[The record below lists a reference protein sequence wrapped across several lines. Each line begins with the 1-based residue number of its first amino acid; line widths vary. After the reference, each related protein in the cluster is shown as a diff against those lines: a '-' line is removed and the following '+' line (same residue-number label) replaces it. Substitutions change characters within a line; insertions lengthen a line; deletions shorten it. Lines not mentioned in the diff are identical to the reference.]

1 MNKDYVCNNRKC
13 RYHDATMIMHCA
25 RSISA
30 EDDRPYALV
39 CREYMPPE
47 RGNGIRERPI
57 LFSGAM
63 VRAILEGRKTMTRR
77 VVKPVP
83 SDVWGHGVVTDTRS
97 TKFGKFCV
105 HMRGEFCGDVH
116 VDCPYGAPGDRLWVR
131 ETFWHRETFH
141 ADYLMD
147 YRYCATE
154 PTPPGSV
161 DQNDYHTLEGYWR
174 KMPSIFMPRDAS
186 RITLE
191 VTGVRVERL
200 REINEQDAIAE
211 GVQWPKHE
219 DFEPVTLNFVTFGP
233 ARIAFKELW
242 CNINGDASWDANP
255 WVWVVEF
262 RMVEN
267 TKGEAQK

>member
-1 MNKDYVCNNRKC
+1 MGKNFVCNNLKC
-13 RYHDATMIMHCA
+13 RDHNTGMVLHCA

-39 CREYMPPE
+39 CRGYTPPE
-47 RGNGIRERPI
+47 RVKKIRVRPVS
-57 LFSGAM
+57 FNGAM

-77 VVKPVP
+77 VVKPQP
-83 SDVWGHGVVTDTRS
+83 
-97 TKFGKFCV
+97 GKSCKDASETACKLLA
-105 HMRGEFCGDVH
+105 RG
-116 VDCPYGAPGDRLWVR
+116 CPYGAPGDRLWVR

-147 YRYCATE
+147 FRYCATE

-161 DQNDYHTLEGYWR
+161 DRNDYDTLEGYWR
-174 KMPSIFMPRDAS
+174 KLPSIFMPRLAS

-200 REINEQDAIAE
+200 QEISEQDALAE
-211 GVQWPKHE
+211 GVQWPKHD

-242 CNINGDASWDANP
+242 CNIYGDASWDANP
-255 WVWVVEF
+255 WVWVCEF
-262 RMVEN
+262 RRVE
-267 TKGEAQK
+267 K